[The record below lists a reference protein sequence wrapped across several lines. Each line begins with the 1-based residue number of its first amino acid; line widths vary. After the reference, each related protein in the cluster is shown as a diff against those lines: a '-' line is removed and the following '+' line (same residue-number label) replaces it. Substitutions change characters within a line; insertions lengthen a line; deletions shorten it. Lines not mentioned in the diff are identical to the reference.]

1 MITTAP
7 KMTWGNVRFYFLVT
21 FKKHVIS
28 FFSPHI
34 QCICTL
40 YLLPTFC
47 LNQSW
52 CVNCFIN
59 QCPKSLNITR
69 PTVLHL
75 IKMFYGSLV
84 IWVGKQ
90 NSGSCYYLW
99 SQIIY
104 LYKLKLN
111 QTFWFHSNTEYF
123 TDNLIELDRHLKSHK
138 SYKFFTNNKQKLK
151 VAYRWKRH
159 VSSLLPLPLP
169 LHFDDWVFG
178 VFFLHFSSQKCNN
191 CLKKCSN

>member
-1 MITTAP
+1 MAIGTDCTGSCQSNYHMITTAP
-7 KMTWGNVRFYFLVT
+7 KMTWGNVRNLQS
-21 FKKHVIS
+21 IS
-28 FFSPHI
+28 IFWLLSKSIFFFFFFSHI

-40 YLLPTFC
+40 FLLPTFC

-84 IWVGKQ
+84 IRVGKQ

-111 QTFWFHSNTEYF
+111 QTF
-123 TDNLIELDRHLKSHK
+123 
-138 SYKFFTNNKQKLK
+138 
-151 VAYRWKRH
+151 
-159 VSSLLPLPLP
+159 
-169 LHFDDWVFG
+169 
-178 VFFLHFSSQKCNN
+178 
-191 CLKKCSN
+191 